1 MIVYLQMIETDEDKS
16 KFEEIYQEYR
26 NLMYYVAYKRM
37 QHEQDA
43 EDVVHHVFVKIA
55 ENIKNIEP
63 VSPKTKQLIVTM
75 VDNRVTDVF
84 RVRGKHPVVMY
95 DDELKNSP
103 VTENEREDLL
113 TECILKL
120 PEQMLEIVDMFQPVV
135 RKYSRMMNHDEDI
148 ASELVLALIE
158 LVHNIRLD
166 KLDAPNDYVLISY
179 IGRSLYHK
187 YIYVSQKRCAVV
199 NCEASYEDD
208 AELERASYDPTIPK
222 FSNDIEMMDFLRR
235 ELTNKEWFCV
245 QLIVLQGHT
254 ATEVSEKLGITKQA
268 VNQCK
273 NRALKKLRNCL

>member
-55 ENIKNIEP
+55 ENIKNIET

-113 TECILKL
+113 AECILKL
-120 PEQMLEIVDMFQPVV
+120 PEQQRMVDMFQPVV

-208 AELERASYDPTIPK
+208 AELERASYRNTVI
-222 FSNDIEMMDFLRR
+222 ILRKR
-235 ELTNKEWFCV
+235 
-245 QLIVLQGHT
+245 
-254 ATEVSEKLGITKQA
+254 
-268 VNQCK
+268 
-273 NRALKKLRNCL
+273 